1 MKRVS
6 KWTWLTIGR
15 ASRGW
20 TAEVQGAIEAH
31 TQATWRRDA
40 VAMGCHR
47 WLLVAVALAFAD
59 WRRKVREMRDEPGPF
74 NRSPNMALSADGQQA
89 GKGEG

>member
-1 MKRVS
+1 MRVS
-6 KWTWLTIGR
+6 KVTWLTIGR
-15 ASRGW
+15 AQRGW

-31 TQATWRRDA
+31 TQCTWRRDV

-59 WRRKVREMRDEPGPF
+59 WRRKVREMRAIPGPF
-74 NRSPNMALSADGQQA
+74 NNGPNVKHEDEA
-89 GKGEG
+89 ERR